1 MNWSEYSRFVGDIFG
16 VPLAI
21 EALLAFFLESTFL
34 GVWLFGWEK
43 LPKAVHA
50 GAIWLVAIGSN
61 LSGLWILI
69 ANSFMQEPVGY
80 VLRDGRAEMV
90 DFGAL
95 LANPHVWVQ
104 FPHVFFAALA
114 TAAFF
119 VLGIS
124 AYHLWKKSED
134 RAVFQRSFNIAVVA
148 GLIASVVV
156 GLVGHTQGQHMVE
169 TQPMKMAAAEAL
181 WETEDP
187 ASMSLFTI
195 GNEPQRRDVF
205 AIKIP
210 AVLSLLAYNRL
221 DGAVEGIKNLQ
232 ARYEQEYGPGNYVP
246 PVAVTYWAFRG
257 MLTPGLLMPL
267 IALLG
272 LYLILKDRVDRYPRL
287 LRLLP
292 LAIGLPYLA
301 NSSGWILTEVGRQ
314 PWIVFGLMQT
324 QDAVSPS
331 VSTGEVLFSL
341 VIFTLLYAALIG
353 ADAYLLLK
361 FARRGPA
368 A

>member
-1 MNWSEYSRFVGDIFG
+1 M
-16 VPLAI
+16 
-21 EALLAFFLESTFL
+21 
-34 GVWLFGWEK
+34 
-43 LPKAVHA
+43 
-50 GAIWLVAIGSN
+50 
-61 LSGLWILI
+61 
-69 ANSFMQEPVGY
+69 
-80 VLRDGRAEMV
+80 
-90 DFGAL
+90 
-95 LANPHVWVQ
+95 
-104 FPHVFFAALA
+104 
-114 TAAFF
+114 
-119 VLGIS
+119 
-124 AYHLWKKSED
+124 
-134 RAVFQRSFNIAVVA
+134 A
-148 GLIASVVV
+148 GLIGSVVV

-195 GNEPQRRDVF
+195 GNEPERRDVF

-221 DGAVEGIKNLQ
+221 DGAVEGINNLQ

-267 IALLG
+267 IALLC

-314 PWIVFGLMQT
+314 PWIVFGLMRT